1 MEVFEYSL
9 KEVEE
14 KIHNGEIVDGKT
26 ICGIYLARN
35 SISR

>member
-14 KIHNGEIVDGKT
+14 KIYNGEIVDGKT
-26 ICGIYLARN
+26 ICGIFLVKKF
-35 SISR
+35 IK